1 LERFIASVHAGFL
14 DIGWSRGLDRFCRR
28 LYAECFLNESIMLQ
42 WFFISLAPGRE
53 LVERCVRERRE
64 GR

>member
-1 LERFIASVHAGFL
+1 
-14 DIGWSRGLDRFCRR
+14 
-28 LYAECFLNESIMLQ
+28 MLQ
-42 WFFISLAPGRE
+42 WFFISLASGRE